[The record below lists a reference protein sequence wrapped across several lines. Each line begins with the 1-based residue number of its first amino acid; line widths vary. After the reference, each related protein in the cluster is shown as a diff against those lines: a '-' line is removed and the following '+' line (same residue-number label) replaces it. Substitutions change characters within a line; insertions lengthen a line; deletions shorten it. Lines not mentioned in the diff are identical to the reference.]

1 MRKLIL
7 ALLGASAL
15 VSVANAADL
24 PSSMAAPVVAPVPV
38 SAFTWTGLYFGLN
51 AGYGWSTNSTNTVI
65 AAPGA
70 LFTDPGSD
78 GFVGGGQIGYNWQ
91 VSPGS
96 GLLFGVEADI
106 QYADL
111 ANRNLVGGPVAPGT
125 VIGASPDIDWF
136 GTVRGR
142 IGFGFDRLM
151 VYGTGGFAYGG
162 GGRTSFPGV
171 SNDTRTGWAAG
182 GGVEWALPTSSF
194 LNFFNSSAVTFKV
207 EGLYVNL
214 GSRGI
219 PGIPLP
225 DDEFAVVRA
234 GVNYKFWASAQ
245 S

>member
-1 MRKLIL
+1 
-7 ALLGASAL
+7 
-15 VSVANAADL
+15 
-24 PSSMAAPVVAPVPV
+24 MAAPVVAPVPV

-51 AGYGWSTNSTNTVI
+51 AGYGWSTSDNS
-65 AAPGA
+65 AAFGPGPG
-70 LFTDPGSD
+70 FTDPGTD

-91 VSPGS
+91 VTPGN

-111 ANRNLVGGPVAPGT
+111 ANRNIVGIVAPGT
-125 VIGASPDIDWF
+125 VIGATPDIDWF

-142 IGFGFDRLM
+142 LGYAFDRFL

-162 GGRTSFPGV
+162 GGRTNVPGV
-171 SNDTRTGWAAG
+171 GDDTRTGWAAG

-207 EGLYVNL
+207 EGLFVNL
-214 GSRGI
+214 GSRSV
-219 PGIPLP
+219 PGIPMP

-234 GVNYKFWASAQ
+234 GVNYKF
-245 S
+245 